1 MRRRLAIVL
10 VFLLVGGCSRQPAID
25 GLKCKVI
32 KIVDGDTIDVLD
44 ANNES
49 RRIRLQGIDAPER
62 TQAFGT
68 VSRQHLYDLLFG
80 KDVTLQGEKTD
91 RYDRILCKVLVEG
104 QDVNLEQINAGL
116 AWFYRQYEKELSSD
130 DSDSYS
136 KAESEAHNAKRG
148 LWSDPAP
155 TPPWEYRHP

>member
-1 MRRRLAIVL
+1 
-10 VFLLVGGCSRQPAID
+10 
-25 GLKCKVI
+25 LKCKVI